1 MSVKETIFT
10 DNIVEGLVIENHT
23 EKIADHQTTPPK
35 RYTDS
40 SLISAMERAGNED
53 YEDENVEKKGIGTQA
68 TQAGIIETI
77 IKRGYVERS
86 GKNLCPTQKGI
97 SLIEAVPEEIKSPKT
112 TAIWESKLQLIEK
125 GEYSPDD
132 FMNEINEFVKSLVDT
147 YSKEDN
153 INKDLSFKA
162 ERKVI
167 GKCPKCGKNVVE
179 YPKSYGCESG
189 KDGCGFVIW
198 KKISGKTIP
207 EGAARSLLDYGKS
220 AKLKGFKKKD
230 GSNTAYFAYQEAKR
244 KLMSCEEEL
253 ENMHEQLK
261 SLENNTDL
269 LQIKLQALHKDY
281 SKSGGVSL
289 AEWKEISANL
299 TKEEAKREEINVL
312 HNHHLTVFFL
322 KFSRTEHLVRVHV
335 ITFCQTQHCFSH
347 PFRSFQQTFPFGV
360 FAQQGNN
367 TVIMTF
373 QLLQIWRDNFF
384 FS

>member
-1 MSVKETIFT
+1 MKDKIIQLTAAASGIMSAEISFTPDADRVINDKKVTDHHALLPTLSAADAESETVPDSEMKILRLICSQLIYAVSPEHIYESTAITVSCADTDFTALGKKISQMGWKEFQLKFVSLLTDKEMSVKETIFT

-23 EKIADHQTTPPK
+23 EKISDHQTTPPK

-40 SLISAMERAGNED
+40 SLISAMERAGNEN

-86 GKNLCPTQKGI
+86 GKNLFPTQKGI

-153 INKDLSFKA
+153 INKDLSFRA

-167 GKCPKCGKNVVE
+167 GRCPKCGKNVVE

-230 GSNTAYFAYQEAKR
+230 GSGTFSAY
-244 KLMSCEEEL
+244 LML
-253 ENMHEQLK
+253 
-261 SLENNTDL
+261 D
-269 LQIKLQALHKDY
+269 KDF
-281 SKSGGVSL
+281 KV
-289 AEWKEISANL
+289 
-299 TKEEAKREEINVL
+299 T
-312 HNHHLTVFFL
+312 F
-322 KFSRTEHLVRVHV
+322 KFK
-335 ITFCQTQHCFSH
+335 
-347 PFRSFQQTFPFGV
+347 
-360 FAQQGNN
+360 
-367 TVIMTF
+367 
-373 QLLQIWRDNFF
+373 
-384 FS
+384 

>member
-1 MSVKETIFT
+1 
-10 DNIVEGLVIENHT
+10 
-23 EKIADHQTTPPK
+23 
-35 RYTDS
+35 
-40 SLISAMERAGNED
+40 MERAGNED

-86 GKNLCPTQKGI
+86 GKNLIPTQKGI

-132 FMNEINEFVKSLVDT
+132 FMNEINEFVKNLVDT

-153 INKDLSFKA
+153 INKDLSFRA

-167 GKCPKCGKNVVE
+167 GRCPKCGKNVVE

-230 GSNTAYFAYQEAKR
+230 GSGTFSAY
-244 KLMSCEEEL
+244 LML
-253 ENMHEQLK
+253 
-261 SLENNTDL
+261 D
-269 LQIKLQALHKDY
+269 KD
-281 SKSGGVSL
+281 
-289 AEWKEISANL
+289 
-299 TKEEAKREEINVL
+299 
-312 HNHHLTVFFL
+312 F
-322 KFSRTEHLVRVHV
+322 
-335 ITFCQTQHCFSH
+335 
-347 PFRSFQQTFPFGV
+347 
-360 FAQQGNN
+360 
-367 TVIMTF
+367 
-373 QLLQIWRDNFF
+373 
-384 FS
+384 

>member
-1 MSVKETIFT
+1 MKDKIIQLTAAASGIMSAEISFTPDADRVINDKKVTDHHALLPTLSVSDADIEAIPDSEMKILRLICSQLIYAVSPEHIYESTAITVSCADTDFTALGKKISQMGWKEFQLKFVSLLTGKEMSVKETIFT
-10 DNIVEGLVIENHT
+10 DNIVEGLVIENHS

-153 INKDLSFKA
+153 INKDLSFRA

-167 GKCPKCGKNVVE
+167 GRCPKCGKNVVE

-230 GSNTAYFAYQEAKR
+230 GSGTFSAY
-244 KLMSCEEEL
+244 LML
-253 ENMHEQLK
+253 
-261 SLENNTDL
+261 D
-269 LQIKLQALHKDY
+269 KDF
-281 SKSGGVSL
+281 KV
-289 AEWKEISANL
+289 
-299 TKEEAKREEINVL
+299 T
-312 HNHHLTVFFL
+312 F
-322 KFSRTEHLVRVHV
+322 KFK
-335 ITFCQTQHCFSH
+335 
-347 PFRSFQQTFPFGV
+347 
-360 FAQQGNN
+360 
-367 TVIMTF
+367 
-373 QLLQIWRDNFF
+373 
-384 FS
+384 